1 MAKRKTVKVE
11 DIRTQVNSMIA
22 ESTCSPDGRQGMIQV
37 LTELLHQSGNYN
49 GFRYMLPDEVP
60 AGHRPGIN
68 NNISDDVTH
77 DDLTE
82 ARFKNT
88 DPTRVQYL

>member
-1 MAKRKTVKVE
+1 MAKTIKVE
-11 DIRTQVNSMIA
+11 KIRTQVNSMIQC
-22 ESTCSPDGRQGMIQV
+22 SICSPDGRQGMIQA
-37 LTELLHQSGNYN
+37 LESILHESGNYN

-60 AGHRPGIN
+60 AGHLPGIN

-77 DDLTE
+77 DELST
-82 ARFKNT
+82 ARFNNT